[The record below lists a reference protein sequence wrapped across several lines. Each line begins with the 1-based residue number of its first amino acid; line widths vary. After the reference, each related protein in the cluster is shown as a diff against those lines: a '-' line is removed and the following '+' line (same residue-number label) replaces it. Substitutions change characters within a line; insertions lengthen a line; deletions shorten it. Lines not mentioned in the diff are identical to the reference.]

1 MNSYQASLLARI
13 IVNIEYLT
21 GFRAVE
27 LPFFA
32 VRKSIYP
39 NSKFSTQKTLIS
51 STESVQSIDEVS
63 FEVMDTRSGFSS
75 TQLPW
80 RLANNAKENT
90 RT

>member
-32 VRKSIYP
+32 VSKSIYP
-39 NSKFSTQKTLIS
+39 NSKFSTQKTLI

-75 TQLPW
+75 TQLSW